1 MTTRL
6 IVSTLVVGAAHVLGA
21 QGPQLAPPAFSSL
34 RWRYIG
40 PTSVSGR
47 VNDIAVARVKGQPDQ
62 IYAGFG
68 GGIFKSTNAGIS
80 WAPVFDQVDGMLS
93 VGALD
98 VAPSNP
104 NVVWVGTGEAVN
116 PANDWGDGVYKSVD
130 AGRTWTRMGLADSR
144 HIGRIAIHPTN
155 PDVVWVAAQ
164 GHMWGSNAERGV
176 FKSSDG
182 GKTWRKVLYV
192 DENTGANDVRVD
204 ATNPMVLYAST
215 YQRQRRGYGGI
226 LVGPGSGIYKSLD
239 GGETWRKLTRGL
251 PDVDMGRIGLE
262 VSSADPKVILADI
275 EVGGYVVPSSA
286 GGSGGGFGDC
296 PADATRTR
304 GAARNQFDT
313 GKGGVYRSVDGGE
326 SWEQVNA
333 GGDTPVGQFNQI
345 RTDPKDRNRVY
356 RLGTG
361 FYVSDDLG
369 HTFQTMGAGIHYEHH
384 AMWVDPDDPNHL
396 ILGTDGGLVISW
408 DRGMTW
414 DWRNNIPTSQFY
426 EGDISTDARDPFIV
440 CGGLQDNG
448 SICMPSAVHDRN
460 GIGRTDA
467 FTVGGGDGMHFHI
480 DPHDPTYGLSDA
492 DRAQIRRVS
501 LVTLQAQTVK
511 PGPGLARPV
520 SCLEASSS
528 AARRGPLSAS
538 QIGPD
543 GKPYRW
549 EWDTPIL
556 FSGVTPGVVYTAAN
570 VLFRST
576 DRGGSW
582 TRISPDL
589 TAKIDRDTIYIM
601 GKRVGALNYSPNGTL
616 IEDPA
621 VTPAYGAIIQISE
634 SPLNASVLYTGAND
648 GAVQVTRDLGKTW
661 KNVSANFP
669 GLPPFTPVSTVLA
682 SHHAAGRVY
691 ATFDGHLNDDDRAY
705 VYASDDYGAHW
716 RAITSGLPATPVNRI
731 TEHPRDPDLLV
742 VGDRRGVHFTNDR
755 GASWHSLATNMP
767 TVPTMSVMFHP
778 RDNALVAATYGR
790 GIWILDDA
798 GPLETLT
805 ADATKRDAVLASVTR
820 GREWN
825 LAARQPKGGE
835 GELYTPNPE
844 FNPEISYF
852 LRDGAS
858 GSATVTITDARGNV
872 VRTLTGPATRGLNH
886 VAWDMHVDPADR
898 TSPPRQVAVAQQG
911 GAGSGGGREGG
922 NQNTGPLVAPGDYG
936 LAITIS
942 GIASDLRGSIRVDAD
957 PNDRISA
964 ADRAA
969 RRAAGVWAYGLQKTL
984 VAARA
989 AMRDAS
995 GAGTDDATL
1004 QMELMRLMGIAGSLV
1019 RGVEGFDGPPTA
1031 DQRRQMQ
1038 WAYEDATR
1046 AIAAVNRRRPGAA
1059 IASPPRPS

>member
-6 IVSTLVVGAAHVLGA
+6 IVSAIVLGAVQALRA
-21 QGPQLAPPAFSSL
+21 QGPQLAPPVFASL
-34 RWRYIG
+34 AWRYIG

-68 GGIFKSTNAGIS
+68 GGIFKSTNGGTS
-80 WAPVFDQVDGMLS
+80 WAPVFDHVDAMLS
-93 VGALD
+93 VGALA

-116 PANDWGDGVYKSVD
+116 PANDWGDGVYKSLD
-130 AGRTWTRMGLADSR
+130 AGRTWTRMGLLDSR
-144 HIGRIAIHPTN
+144 QIGRVTIHPTN

-176 FKSSDG
+176 FKTSDG

-226 LVGPGSGIYKSLD
+226 LVGPGSAIYKSVD

-251 PDVDMGRIGLE
+251 PDVDLGRIGLE
-262 VSSADPKVILADI
+262 VSSADPQVILADI

-286 GGSGGGFGDC
+286 GGSGGAFGDC

-304 GAARNQFDT
+304 GAARNQFDS

-326 SWEQVNA
+326 NWEQVNA

-345 RTDPKDRNRVY
+345 RTDPKDRNRIY

-369 HTFQTMGAGIHYEHH
+369 HTFRTLGTGIHYEHH

-408 DRGMTW
+408 DRGVTW

-426 EGDISTDARDPFIV
+426 EGDISVDSRDPFIV
-440 CGGLQDNG
+440 CGGMQDNG

-480 DPHDPTYGLSDA
+480 DPRDPTYGLSDA

-501 LVTLQAQTVK
+501 LVTLQSQTVK

-543 GKPYRW
+543 GKPLRW

-556 FSGVTPGVVYTAAN
+556 FSSVTPGVVYTAAN

-634 SPLNASVLYTGAND
+634 SPLNANVLYTGAND

-661 KNVSANFP
+661 QSVTGNFP
-669 GLPPFTPVSTVLA
+669 GLPAFTPVSTVLA

-691 ATFDGHLNDDDRAY
+691 ATFDGHLNDDDHAY
-705 VYASDDYGAHW
+705 VYVSDDYGAHW

-767 TVPTMSVMFHP
+767 TVPTMSVVFHP
-778 RDNALVAATYGR
+778 RDNALVAVTYGR

-805 ADATKRDAVLASVTR
+805 ADAVKKDALFVSVTR

-835 GELYTPNPE
+835 AELYTANPE

-852 LRDGAS
+852 VRDGAT
-858 GSATVTITDARGNV
+858 GSATITITDARGNA
-872 VRTLTGPATRGLNH
+872 VRTLTGPASRGLNR
-886 VAWDMHVDPADR
+886 VAWDMRMDPADR
-898 TSPPRQVAVAQQG
+898 ASSPRQVAVAQQG
-911 GAGSGGGREGG
+911 GGGGRGGGAREGDG
-922 NQNTGPLVAPGDYG
+922 GPLVAPGSYTV
-936 LAITIS
+936 AIRLP
-942 GIASDLRGSIRVDAD
+942 GIASDLHGSVRVDAD

-964 ADRAA
+964 VDRTARQGAA
-969 RRAAGVWAYGLQKTL
+969 QWAYGLQKTL

-989 AMRDAS
+989 ATRDAS
-995 GAGTDDATL
+995 PAADDAML
-1004 QMELMRLMGIAGSLV
+1004 QSELTRLIGIAGSLV

-1059 IASPPRPS
+1059 ITPPPRPS